1 MGKMPIKFEKVNSI
15 MTWSAGHP
23 DSGQAPGTWSQ
34 LGEAITPAPWLC
46 AQRLHKNSCNALCV
60 QLQQE
65 VHGQS

>member
-1 MGKMPIKFEKVNSI
+1 